1 MRERLKDKGSRWQGF
16 KVSRVKER
24 LKALKI
30 KEIIVRS
37 EGGGVKLKDKK
48 RFAVCGTRAK
58 GKEK

>member
-1 MRERLKDKGSRWQGF
+1 VRERLKDKGSRWQGF

-37 EGGGVKLKDKK
+37 EG
-48 RFAVCGTRAK
+48 
-58 GKEK
+58 